1 MSYVK
6 VLFPESRDVYID
18 DEWQGSNRAASGRP
32 RAFYVNAAQHTFRLG
47 GAAVVMSE
55 PGGCDT
61 AIRRLSRS
69 RRRFSWAVMSVT
81 NGRSCP

>member
-32 RAFYVNAAQHTFRLG
+32 RAFYVNAAQHTFSLG
-47 GAAVVMSE
+47 GAADVDPDKQVVDVPE
-55 PGGCDT
+55 RPILDPFPVEFKKC
-61 AIRRLSRS
+61 
-69 RRRFSWAVMSVT
+69 
-81 NGRSCP
+81 